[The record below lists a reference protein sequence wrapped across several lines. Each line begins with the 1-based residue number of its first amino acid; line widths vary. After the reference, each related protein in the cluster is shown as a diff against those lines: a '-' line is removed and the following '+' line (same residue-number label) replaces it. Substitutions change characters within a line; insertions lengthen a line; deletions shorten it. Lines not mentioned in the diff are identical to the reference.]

1 MSKTRNAVIANLTF
15 TIGQLEEL
23 KSNINDTVRY
33 IKQNPGQ
40 WDTKDE
46 EDSTNESE
54 KDVNATAQ
62 STTPDSAGA
71 E

>member
-15 TIGQLEEL
+15 TLGQLEEL

-33 IKQNPGQ
+33 IKQNPEK
-40 WDTKDE
+40 WDTDE
-46 EDSTNESE
+46 KEDSTNESA

-62 STTPDSAGA
+62 STAPDLV
-71 E
+71 EVE